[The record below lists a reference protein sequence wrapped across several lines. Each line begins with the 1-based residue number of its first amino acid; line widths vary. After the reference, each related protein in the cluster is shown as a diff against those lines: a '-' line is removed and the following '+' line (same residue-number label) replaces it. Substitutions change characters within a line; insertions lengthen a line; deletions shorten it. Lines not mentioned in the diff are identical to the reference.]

1 MSDDNQSPTPSNQP
15 DDVLLPSPLLL
26 DVMRA
31 IVPVGAILLAA
42 SVFVVNLVRGGEPV
56 TAGIRAAVVLL
67 SSGLLGWI
75 ANYLLASL
83 FVWLLG
89 MLKPKASAAARATS
103 TQSWE
108 A

>member
-1 MSDDNQSPTPSNQP
+1 MSNAGQSPSTPIQSE
-15 DDVLLPSPLLL
+15 DVVLPSPLLL

-31 IVPVGAILLAA
+31 IVPVGAVLLAA

-56 TAGIRAAVVLL
+56 TAGIRAVVVLL

-83 FVWLLG
+83 FMWLLG
-89 MLKPKASAAARATS
+89 MLKPKAPAAARATS

-108 A
+108 V

>member
-1 MSDDNQSPTPSNQP
+1 MSDEDQSPTPSNQP
-15 DDVLLPSPLLL
+15 DDVLRPPPLLL
-26 DVMRA
+26 EVMTVVVQA
-31 IVPVGAILLAA
+31 GAVLLAA
-42 SVFVVNLVRGGEPV
+42 SVFVVNIVRGGEPV

-83 FVWLLG
+83 FVWLLR
-89 MLKPKASAAARATS
+89 PKAPAAARTTS

>member
-1 MSDDNQSPTPSNQP
+1 MSNAGQSPPTPIQP
-15 DDVLLPSPLLL
+15 DDVVLPSPLLL

-31 IVPVGAILLAA
+31 IVPLGAILLAA
-42 SVFVVNLVRGGEPV
+42 SVFVVNIVRGGEPIA
-56 TAGIRAAVVLL
+56 AGVRAAVVLL
-67 SSGLLGWI
+67 SSGLLGWL

-89 MLKPKASAAARATS
+89 MVRSKAQADARATS
-103 TQSWE
+103 TRSWE